1 LFAYFQY
8 VIDTCSPFKVTIQTL
23 QEDEPAL
30 VSIIKPL
37 HTQLVANYLQVKPD
51 DNESVRK
58 FKNLLESGLANTFDI
73 EDENRNLEMSAF
85 LDLRFKMINF
95 MDDTL
100 RKEVEQK
107 VCPAGKNNYEL
118 IISSFIEN
126 KLVVECC
133 VIFIKLTW
141 ITTVVKYLQKSHPTN
156 SSLIIFL
163 IFVYKTATST
173 HRKNCKFGCS
183 LCY

>member
-1 LFAYFQY
+1 M
-8 VIDTCSPFKVTIQTL
+8 TIQTL

-37 HTQLVANYLQVKPD
+37 HTQLVANYLLAKPD

-58 FKNLLESGLANTFDI
+58 FKSLLESGLSNAYDI
-73 EDENRNLEMSAF
+73 TDDNKSLAMSAF

-107 VCPAGKNNYEL
+107 VSQTDKNHIL
-118 IISSFIEN
+118 LSVRPSC
-126 KLVVECC
+126 L
-133 VIFIKLTW
+133 
-141 ITTVVKYLQKSHPTN
+141 
-156 SSLIIFL
+156 
-163 IFVYKTATST
+163 
-173 HRKNCKFGCS
+173 
-183 LCY
+183 